1 MDDSDII
8 AELKKEPASE
18 LRRLQ
23 HMPYAW
29 KLQHAIDVVHEFVEH
44 DNDEDRM
51 AKRWIKPTR
60 ADKKKCKKAYPH
72 HCAWK
77 KPMKD
82 RKYRLHK
89 CPVCKA
95 TLRKGCFN
103 ACRGCLWVL
112 EYRKVLEGFLVDARS
127 IMHGRGTECR
137 WMFHGY
143 SMVIFVEAKVA
154 CDVKHVDRTERTGL
168 DRAVNGG
175 TSTHCEMRVFT
186 VQKEFS
192 LISLKQSLDPKG
204 ILKDELVN
212 MFKAVWEK
220 ATSVVDRNMRAYA
233 VGGVMFPVQG
243 NWRDRHG

>member
-1 MDDSDII
+1 MGTMKNKRI
-8 AELKKEPASE
+8 EKKRLK
-18 LRRLQ
+18 
-23 HMPYAW
+23 
-29 KLQHAIDVVHEFVEH
+29 
-44 DNDEDRM
+44 
-51 AKRWIKPTR
+51 AK
-60 ADKKKCKKAYPH
+60 YPG

-77 KPMKD
+77 KPRKD

-103 ACRGCLWVL
+103 ACRDCLWVL
-112 EYRKVLEGFLVDARS
+112 EYREVLEGFLVDACS

-143 SMVIFVEAKVA
+143 SMMVSVEAKVA

-175 TSTHCEMRVFT
+175 TSIHCEKMVFT

-192 LISLKQSLDPKG
+192 LISLKQSLDAKG

-212 MFKAVWEK
+212 MFKAVWEE
-220 ATSVVDRNMRAYA
+220 ATSVVDKNMRAYA
-233 VGGVMFPVQG
+233 VADMLFPVQG